1 MLINILNNISGAI
14 VSLDL
19 SSDTTI
25 GILKS
30 LVACELKISA
40 SSLQIIYNGRNLT
53 NEQYT
58 LENYSIESGDIL
70 VVNSTG
76 EFLGETQSNTSQV
89 SHETLASN
97 LLDHARLDESIART
111 LINANPEFQS
121 AIETNNTEG
130 FLILLQNEFQ
140 KRVQPLNSNS
150 SIINTPLDPLSP
162 EFQRLVE
169 EEVRMRNVNE
179 TLEMAQEHLP
189 ESFAQVHML
198 YVNIEVNGILIR
210 AFVDSGAQ
218 TTIMSKKCAEK
229 CNLVRLIDNRFQGIA
244 HGIGTSKILGKI
256 HMAQMK
262 VGQTFFSVSFTILE
276 GGIDFLF
283 GLDLLRRHQCCIDLK
298 KGILSIGNEQVPF
311 LSESE
316 TKDIDIFSRNRLQTN
331 IQEINSPLEDEKLQQ
346 LMSLGF
352 SEEESK
358 VALQECNGNANLA
371 ASKLL
376 FKH

>member
-1 MLINILNNISGAI
+1 MLINILNNTSGAI

-40 SSLQIIYNGRNLT
+40 SSLQIIYNGKNLT

-76 EFLGETQSNTSQV
+76 EFLGETQNNTSQV

-97 LLDHARLDESIART
+97 LLDRARLDESIART

-121 AIETNNTEG
+121 AIETNNTER

-162 EFQRLVE
+162 EFQRLIE

-198 YVNIEVNGILIR
+198 YVNIEVNGILIK

-244 HGIGTSKILGKI
+244 HGVGTSKILGKI

-262 VGQTFFSVSFTILE
+262 VGQAFFSASFTILE

-298 KGILSIGNEQVPF
+298 KGILSIGSEQVPF

>member
-1 MLINILNNISGAI
+1 MLINILNNTSGAI

-40 SSLQIIYNGRNLT
+40 SSLQIIYNGKNLT
-53 NEQYT
+53 NEQST
-58 LENYSIESGDIL
+58 LKNYSIENGDIL
-70 VVNSTG
+70 VVNLTG
-76 EFLGETQSNTSQV
+76 ELFGETQNNTSQV
-89 SHETLASN
+89 SHEILASN
-97 LLDHARLDESIART
+97 LLDRARLDESIART
-111 LINANPEFQS
+111 LINANPEFQN
-121 AIETNNTEG
+121 AIETNNIER

-140 KRVQPLNSNS
+140 KRVQPLNST
-150 SIINTPLDPLSP
+150 IRNTPLDPLNP
-162 EFQRLVE
+162 EFQRLIE

-198 YVNIEVNGILIR
+198 YVNIEVNGILIK

-244 HGIGTSKILGKI
+244 HGVGTSKILGKI

-262 VGQTFFSVSFTILE
+262 VGQTFFSASFTILE
-276 GGIDFLF
+276 EGGVDFLF

-298 KGILSIGNEQVPF
+298 KGILSIGNEQVLF

-316 TKDIDIFSRNRLQTN
+316 TKDIDIFFRNRLQTN
-331 IQEINSPLEDEKLQQ
+331 IQEISSPLEDEKLQQ

-352 SEEESK
+352 SEEESRI
-358 VALQECNGNANLA
+358 VLQECNGDADLA

-376 FKH
+376 FRH